1 MVDAVD
7 RKSLSAE
14 DFDTLEK
21 VVDVLFPSD
30 PDGVGAVPAGVV
42 TYIDGVL
49 SGRAAHLLDIYR
61 AGLRWLHDEARARG
75 RARFD
80 EIDRMQQEEIVDAV
94 MSRSQA
100 ASPPLDS
107 PTGDGGAPGESSDKG
122 PSVDIL
128 FMTALWQHT
137 REGLFGDPRHGGN
150 REGTIW
156 RWLGYSGPQLHGYTD
171 SEILANE
178 TPRRPLRFADDWK
191 NHRE

>member
-7 RKSLSAE
+7 LKSLSE
-14 DFDTLEK
+14 DDFNTLEK
-21 VVDVLFPSD
+21 VVDILFPSE
-30 PDGVGAVPAGVV
+30 PDGTGAVSAGVV
-42 TYIDGVL
+42 TYIDRVL
-49 SGRAAHLLDIYR
+49 SGRAAHLLDTYR
-61 AGLRWLHDEARARG
+61 TGLRWLHDEARARG
-75 RARFD
+75 SARFD
-80 EIDRMQQEEIVDAV
+80 EIDRMQQEEIVDAA

-100 ASPPLDS
+100 TSPPLDS
-107 PTGDGGAPGESSDKG
+107 PTSDVGTPGERADKR

-150 REGTIW
+150 REGIIW

-178 TPRRPLRFADDWK
+178 TPRRPLRFADDW
-191 NHRE
+191 NPS